1 MKYKFT
7 EQEWDQIVA
16 DAFSPDAPEPCFSAQ
31 YLEKRKSLER
41 RIAMKKTTGRKKF
54 SWMAGMAAAAA
65 IMICGTVTAGALCN
79 WQYSELLNRY
89 FRRQNVSEAYE
100 DFDFEHMGLDINDT
114 IERDDCTVTMQSV
127 IADANT
133 LCVMYNFRLS
143 PEYEAQLPQTGET
156 IYGSFAPSVRVKNA
170 DGTIF
175 GSRTSC
181 KDAERNADGSFDMM
195 CAVSMENCQ
204 DYSDKILECSFVS
217 GARAGTKA
225 YLNFQNDTDGI
236 YTPASERIDWHEYS
250 LNGITL
256 VPGITF
262 EGVTLTDGEQS
273 AEYDS
278 VTVSPL
284 RITFRRCD
292 VPVTPRK
299 EPEPGV
305 TVNGGAY
312 GYGFLYDETYSE
324 IAAAAD
330 ESDVLSSPV
339 PHEYTRTCLRSL
351 SLIFSDGTE
360 QEVDLDFGLGSGR
373 TKLSESGQYDC
384 MDIESFATFHRP
396 VSLQNLT
403 AIRINGAEVS
413 LK

>member
-41 RIAMKKTTGRKKF
+41 RIAMKKTTGRKK
-54 SWMAGMAAAAA
+54 SGWMAGMAAAAA

-100 DFDFEHMGLDINDT
+100 DFDFEHMGLDINGT

-133 LCVMYNFRLS
+133 LCLMYNFRLS

-156 IYGSFAPSVRVKNA
+156 IYGSFMPSVRVTNA
-170 DGTIF
+170 DGIAF
-175 GSRTSC
+175 GSEATC

-195 CAVSMENCQ
+195 CSVSMENCQ
-204 DYSDKILECSFVS
+204 DYSDKILECSFVD

-225 YLNFQNDTDGI
+225 YMDLQNDTEGI
-236 YTPASERIDWHEYS
+236 YTPVSEQIDWHEYS

-284 RITFRRCD
+284 RITFRRYD
-292 VPVTPRK
+292 VPVTPATM
-299 EPEPGV
+299 PGV
-305 TVNGGAY
+305 TVNGGTY
-312 GYGFLYDETYSE
+312 CYGFLYDETYSE
-324 IAAAAD
+324 NAAAAD
-330 ESDVLSSPV
+330 ESDALSSPV
-339 PHEYTRTCLRSL
+339 PYEYNRTCLRSL

-360 QEVDLDFGLGSGR
+360 QEVDLDFGLGSGS
-373 TKLSESGQYDC
+373 TKLSESGQYDF

>member
-41 RIAMKKTTGRKKF
+41 RIAMKKTTGRKK
-54 SWMAGMAAAAA
+54 SGWMAGMAAAAA

-114 IERDDCTVTMQSV
+114 IETDDCTVTMQSV

-133 LCVMYNFRLS
+133 LCLMYNFQLS

-156 IYGSFAPSVRVKNA
+156 IYGSFMPSVRVTNA
-170 DGTIF
+170 DGIAF
-175 GSRTSC
+175 GSEATC

-195 CAVSMENCQ
+195 CSVSMENCQ
-204 DYSDKILECSFVS
+204 DYSDKILECSFVD

-225 YLNFQNDTDGI
+225 YMDLQNDTDGI
-236 YTPASERIDWHEYS
+236 YTPVSERIDWHEYS

-284 RITFRRCD
+284 RITFRRYD
-292 VPVTPRK
+292 VPVTPATM
-299 EPEPGV
+299 PGV
-305 TVNGGAY
+305 TVNGGTY
-312 GYGFLYDETYSE
+312 CYGFLYDETYSE

-330 ESDVLSSPV
+330 ESDALSSPV

-360 QEVDLDFGLGSGR
+360 QEVDLDFGLGRGR
-373 TKLSESGQYDC
+373 TKLSESGQYDF

>member
-16 DAFSPDAPEPCFSAQ
+16 DAFSPDAPDPCFSAQ

-41 RIAMKKTTGRKKF
+41 RIAMKKTTGRKK
-54 SWMAGMAAAAA
+54 SGWMAGMAAAAA

-114 IERDDCTVTMQSV
+114 IETDDCTVTMQSV

-133 LCVMYNFRLS
+133 LCLMYNFRLS

-156 IYGSFAPSVRVKNA
+156 IYGSFMPSVRVTNA
-170 DGTIF
+170 DGIAF
-175 GSRTSC
+175 GSGATC

-195 CAVSMENCQ
+195 CSVSMENCQ
-204 DYSDKILECSFVS
+204 DYSDKILECSFVD

-225 YLNFQNDTDGI
+225 YMDLQNDTDGI
-236 YTPASERIDWHEYS
+236 YTPVSEQIDWHEYS

-284 RITFRRCD
+284 RITFRRYD
-292 VPVTPRK
+292 VPVTPATM
-299 EPEPGV
+299 PGV
-305 TVNGGAY
+305 TVNGGTY
-312 GYGFLYDETYSE
+312 CYGFLYDETYSE

-339 PHEYTRTCLRSL
+339 PYEYNRTCLRSL

-360 QEVDLDFGLGSGR
+360 QEVDLDFGLGSGS
-373 TKLSESGQYDC
+373 TKLSESGQYDF

-396 VSLQNLT
+396 VSLQGLT

>member
-1 MKYKFT
+1 
-7 EQEWDQIVA
+7 
-16 DAFSPDAPEPCFSAQ
+16 
-31 YLEKRKSLER
+31 
-41 RIAMKKTTGRKKF
+41 MKKTTGRKK
-54 SWMAGMAAAAA
+54 SGWMAGMAAAAA

-114 IERDDCTVTMQSV
+114 IETDDCTVTMQSV

-133 LCVMYNFRLS
+133 LCLMYNFRLS

-175 GSRTSC
+175 DNGTSC

-236 YTPASERIDWHEYS
+236 CTPTSERIDWHEYS

-284 RITFRRCD
+284 RITFRRYD
-292 VPVTPRK
+292 VPVTPATM
-299 EPEPGV
+299 PDV
-305 TVNGGAY
+305 TVNGGTY

-324 IAAAAD
+324 NAAAAD
-330 ESDVLSSPV
+330 ESDALSSPV
-339 PHEYTRTCLRSL
+339 PYEYNRTCLRSL